1 MGVLAGRVVVTLLVV
16 VASLVVEPASAAAG
30 KAGDDR
36 AASTSR
42 PDQVTAADLAADR
55 RLAQRWAPTTAAPAR
70 VAITTPTAP
79 APSAAAPIDPLERIH
94 AIADGTGLDWR
105 RLGGRFTIGCHPR
118 GRCAWG
124 VFDPATRTIW
134 IGPNIVDDESRL
146 RYAVLHEL
154 AHLWQHTHDL
164 PARIE
169 DLAAWGQV
177 GAGGLERAADCL
189 AAHWGA
195 TIGHY
200 WTCPPAARAHLAEVY
215 ARTR

>member
-1 MGVLAGRVVVTLLVV
+1 MGAIAGRVLVTLLVV
-16 VASLVVEPASAAAG
+16 VASLLVEPASAAAERV
-30 KAGDDR
+30 GDDR
-36 AASTSR
+36 VVSASR
-42 PDQVTAADLAADR
+42 PDRVTAADLAADR
-55 RLAQRWAPTTAAPAR
+55 RLAQRWAPTTATPAR
-70 VAITTPTAP
+70 VASTAP
-79 APSAAAPIDPLERIH
+79 AAPAAPIDPLERIH

-105 RLGGRFTIGCHPR
+105 GLGGRFTIGCHPQ

-134 IGPNIVDDESRL
+134 IGPNIVDDEIRL

-154 AHLWQHTHDL
+154 VHLWQHTHDL
-164 PARIE
+164 PARLE
-169 DLAAWGQV
+169 DLAAWGHV

-200 WTCPPAARAHLAEVY
+200 WTCPPTARAHLAEVY
-215 ARTR
+215 AQSR